1 MTRLTILALAV
12 IVLIGGALAFWPTHP
27 ADSTWPR
34 TSATASFFE
43 MHSKA
48 HVENLPV
55 EEFDDQ
61 TFVFPR
67 TAHR

>member
-1 MTRLTILALAV
+1 VTRLTIFALAA
-12 IVLIGGALAFWPTHP
+12 IVLIGGALTLWSSHP
-27 ADSTWPR
+27 AVGTSPR

>member
-1 MTRLTILALAV
+1 VTRMTMLALVA
-12 IVLIGGALAFWPTHP
+12 IVLLGGALALWSSHS
-27 ADSTWPR
+27 AVSTSPR
-34 TSATASFFE
+34 SSAAASFFE
-43 MHSKA
+43 IHSKA

-67 TAHR
+67 TARR